1 MHLKSGE
8 LVTIFDNVTNLIE
21 KEIPAQGVNL
31 SDNVTNLEKVAQYC
45 EDIYV
50 NSKEQNKT
58 HLLNETKGFTTQALA
73 SVAYQINMLANSF
86 IDLLEGQSSLIEDM
100 GNSMSN
106 LAHEVSIHKEKVII
120 HKENE
125 ILISL

>member
-1 MHLKSGE
+1 MQLKSGE

-21 KEIPAQGVNL
+21 KDIPDQGIKL

-50 NSKEQNKT
+50 NSKEANKT
-58 HLLNETKGFTTQALA
+58 YLLDETKGYTAQALA

-86 IDLLEGQSSLIEDM
+86 ISLLDSQSSLIDDM
-100 GNSMSN
+100 SNSMSN
-106 LAHEVSIHKEKVII
+106 LAHEVSIHKEKVILMSVFL
-120 HKENE
+120 KF
-125 ILISL
+125 

>member
-21 KEIPAQGVNL
+21 KEIPAQGGNL

-120 HKENE
+120 NKANE
-125 ILISL
+125 LLISL

>member
-21 KEIPAQGVNL
+21 KEIPAQGGNL

-106 LAHEVSIHKEKVII
+106 LAHEVSIHKEKV
-120 HKENE
+120 KPTNF
-125 ILISL
+125 L